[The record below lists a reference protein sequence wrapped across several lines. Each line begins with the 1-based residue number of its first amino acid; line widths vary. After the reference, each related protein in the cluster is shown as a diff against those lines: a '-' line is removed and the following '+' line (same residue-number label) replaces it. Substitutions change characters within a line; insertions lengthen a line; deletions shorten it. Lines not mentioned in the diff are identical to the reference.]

1 MENLGLLSAYARANP
16 AGEFS
21 LTFDELDV
29 IVHGLPLVA
38 RHSADWWREEVA
50 ARREPFIDSISRY
63 VPTLDVLR
71 QRVSF
76 THVDLLASDHPA
88 RDPAVEPHPRPIMSV
103 GEFSPPPP
111 EGPFPPS
118 TWNQSRVGFIAA
130 GHQRDSRPGLASD
143 SYDSPLF
150 KARKHYVEQSCDY
163 YAILSGVHR
172 LLLPNDLTIGG
183 DVSLLRVRHSV
194 RRFWTEQAY
203 FSIFYRISP
212 GTKTTIEFHGSPRL
226 RGFRSR

>member
-1 MENLGLLSAYARANP
+1 
-16 AGEFS
+16 
-21 LTFDELDV
+21 
-29 IVHGLPLVA
+29 
-38 RHSADWWREEVA
+38 
-50 ARREPFIDSISRY
+50 
-63 VPTLDVLR
+63 
-71 QRVSF
+71 
-76 THVDLLASDHPA
+76 
-88 RDPAVEPHPRPIMSV
+88 MSV

-118 TWNQSRVGFIAA
+118 TWNQSRVGFPAS

-172 LLLPNDLTIGG
+172 LLLPNDLTTGG

-212 GTKTTIEFHGSPRL
+212 GTTTTIEFHGSPAYADFGLVEILQRMGARVERPTL
-226 RGFRSR
+226 GFSLSEQYEFYRKGLAMR